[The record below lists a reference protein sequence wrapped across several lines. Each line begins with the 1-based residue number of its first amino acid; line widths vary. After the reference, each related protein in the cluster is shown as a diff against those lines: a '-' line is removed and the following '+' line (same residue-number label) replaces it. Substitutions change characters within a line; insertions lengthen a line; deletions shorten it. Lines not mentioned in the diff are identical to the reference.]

1 MHPAV
6 AVETLYTMYKACAL
20 DRQPC
25 TASDSAMLWVDLSKS
40 FMTFSRAVG
49 QLLQTSRG
57 VPAQVRK
64 AVWSLYSRPHG
75 SFDWAFGC
83 CAHFGSLRGSLQ
95 ALLPTAWPRFAA
107 VQGYSRTNIPVFYI
121 SVQRAPKRHHEPAV
135 QPSGWLPTSRIYR
148 LSEGAITCQGAS

>member
-1 MHPAV
+1 M
-6 AVETLYTMYKACAL
+6 LYTTCKACAL

-25 TASDSAMLWVDLSKS
+25 TASDSAMLWVDLSKC
-40 FMTFSRAVG
+40 FVTFSRAVG

-75 SFDWAFGC
+75 SFDPLTGLSAAAPTLGAYEARCRRSYPHPGLAFQLLSC
-83 CAHFGSLRGSLQ
+83 LRS
-95 ALLPTAWPRFAA
+95 
-107 VQGYSRTNIPVFYI
+107 NIPVFYI

-135 QPSGWLPTSRIYR
+135 QPSGWLPTWHDCHA
-148 LSEGAITCQGAS
+148 SEGAITCQGCGR